1 MRLNL
6 ETIFNFL
13 YELKIISLVLIPLFL
28 IGIIYYAKKLN
39 IVSKKLEDIRNWF
52 GVNPFLT
59 SSSKSRRQWE
69 EIENLLE
76 EPYQS
81 SWKLGVVKADALVE
95 KFLKQL
101 GYQGQKFEK
110 LLETL
115 KLRGYQNLE
124 ILRGT
129 HQVCAE
135 ILNNK
140 NYSFSQKEAK
150 NIVCIY
156 KRFWDE
162 LVENIL

>member
-6 ETIFNFL
+6 ETILNLL
-13 YELKIISLVLIPLFL
+13 YDFKIISLILIPLF
-28 IGIIYYAKKLN
+28 IMGIIYFTKKLN
-39 IVSKKLEDIRNWF
+39 IVSKKFENIKNWF
-52 GVNPFLT
+52 GINPFLI

-69 EIENLLE
+69 GIENLLE
-76 EPYQS
+76 ESYQS

-101 GYQGQKFEK
+101 GYQGQKFEE
-110 LLETL
+110 LLKTL

-129 HQVCAE
+129 HQVCSE

-140 NYSFSQKEAK
+140 DYSLGQKEAK
-150 NIVCIY
+150 NIVSIY

-162 LVENIL
+162 LAENIL

>member
-1 MRLNL
+1 MKPTL
-6 ETIFNFL
+6 ETMFNFL
-13 YELKIISLVLIPLFL
+13 YDLKIISLVLIPLFL
-28 IGIIYYAKKLN
+28 IGIIYYTRKLN

-95 KFLKQL
+95 NFLKQL
-101 GYQGQKFEK
+101 GYQGQKFEE
-110 LLETL
+110 LLESL
-115 KLRGYQNLE
+115 KSRGYHNLE

-129 HQVCAE
+129 HQVCEE
-135 ILNNK
+135 ILSNK
-140 NYSFSQKEAK
+140 DYSLSQKEAE
-150 NIVCIY
+150 NIVAIY
-156 KRFWDE
+156 KKFWNE

>member
-1 MRLNL
+1 MKSNL
-6 ETIFNFL
+6 TPILNFL
-13 YELKIISLVLIPLFL
+13 YGLKIVSLILIPLFL
-28 IGIIYYAKKLN
+28 LGIIFYARKLN
-39 IVSKKLEDIRNWF
+39 LVSKKLENIRNWF

-76 EPYQS
+76 ETYQS

-95 KFLKQL
+95 NFLKQL
-101 GYQGQKFEK
+101 GYQGKKFDE

-129 HQVCAE
+129 HQVCEE

-140 NYSFSQKEAK
+140 DYSLSQKEAE
-150 NIVCIY
+150 NIVSLY